1 MQRSRRLIQSPWYQV
16 MWGDRFRLLE
26 DENMK
31 TRYSN
36 SETGFRA
43 SDFVGGGTGDRG
55 DLDII
60 DDPLEVK
67 SGDSEQMLL
76 RASRWRRRGRFCGPR
91 PVSALS
97 NIRDGVAHF
106 DPLSENRAEHRY
118 RRRWP
123 RG

>member
-1 MQRSRRLIQSPWYQV
+1 
-16 MWGDRFRLLE
+16 
-26 DENMK
+26 MK

-36 SETGFRA
+36 DQTGFRI

-76 RASRWRRRGRFCGPR
+76 RASRWLQETLPTR
-91 PVSALS
+91 P
-97 NIRDGVAHF
+97 
-106 DPLSENRAEHRY
+106 Y
-118 RRRWP
+118 
-123 RG
+123 